1 MYTVLKTM
9 LMAVSLMASANGNE
23 PFLMMDTPPMDIPDF
38 RDIPLPGMGDRAMMA
53 LSAMGG
59 SKLDDL
65 SQFVPMMSMWKST
78 LTEGATSMFDSAIS
92 KIKSAYHSY
101 SSSATAKRWR
111 SIFSDLT
118 SRYLGWNNGGDSY
131 DGSRSQYV
139 QDALDAKT
147 AYFWFITAFSNSF
160 AVGFGL
166 KAALQGV
173 HPKFHFSATMARSM
187 AFHIVIGSIEFVW
200 VVIMY
205 LSVPQ
210 WWHSVVLV
218 VLDSIQNVT
227 IWIQMA
233 NSQGVKLVTN
243 SCYLFC
249 LVVKAAMCCGLVL
262 IDPFSRDLVWGI
274 YEILSAFTLTR
285 ISGMS
290 FKKLGLFKGQ
300 MYTLAVFTATLLSSA
315 QAFGHFG
322 PCALYLFLCGY
333 SAVHQQPRQRVK
345 AKKAHRRSSSSENK
359 KDGNEQSNEPVSWSE
374 EARRNP
380 FGDEQSMTLVRSLV
394 KEGDQQRAS
403 KQERARIVF
412 QVITGESTAQW
423 MSQEQLAKVL
433 CPSGVGMPEVV
444 RSFNGLST
452 VNPLAID
459 DNNRRGIHFDT
470 FFEALPTVW
479 DWYFDYMYESVYA
492 PERQI
497 R

>member
-1 MYTVLKTM
+1 
-9 LMAVSLMASANGNE
+9 
-23 PFLMMDTPPMDIPDF
+23 
-38 RDIPLPGMGDRAMMA
+38 
-53 LSAMGG
+53 MGG
-59 SKLDDL
+59 KSADNLLQLLASWQPVALNHSASMISSMESTMKRWSSTRLRL
-65 SQFVPMMSMWKST
+65 RSQF
-78 LTEGATSMFDSAIS
+78 
-92 KIKSAYHSY
+92 
-101 SSSATAKRWR
+101 R
-111 SIFSDLT
+111 SVSG
-118 SRYLGWNNGGDSY
+118 RYLGWRNHGDAYSLE
-131 DGSRSQYV
+131 RSQFAE
-139 QDALDAKT
+139 DAEREWTWKR
-147 AYFWFITAFSNSF
+147 AYFWFITVFSNSF
-160 AVGFGL
+160 AVGFGV
-166 KAALQGV
+166 KAAIQGV
-173 HPKFHFSATMARSM
+173 HPKFHFSTKMSRSM
-187 AFHIVIGSIEFVW
+187 VFHIVVGSVEFVW

-210 WWHSVVLV
+210 WWHSAVLV

-227 IWIQMA
+227 IWIQFGS
-233 NSQGVKLVTN
+233 SQGVKMVTN

-249 LVVKAAMCCGLVL
+249 LAVKAICCCLLMV
-262 IDPFSRDLVWGI
+262 DPFSRDLVWAI

-290 FKKLGLFKGQ
+290 FKKLALFQGQ
-300 MYTLAVFTATLLSSA
+300 MYTLAVFTATMISSA
-315 QAFGHFG
+315 QAFGSGG

-433 CPSGVGMPEVV
+433 CPSGV
-444 RSFNGLST
+444 R
-452 VNPLAID
+452 
-459 DNNRRGIHFDT
+459 
-470 FFEALPTVW
+470 
-479 DWYFDYMYESVYA
+479 
-492 PERQI
+492 
-497 R
+497 

>member
-1 MYTVLKTM
+1 MKSNLFSTTESTSPSTFSFRVRASTESKFEYF
-9 LMAVSLMASANGNE
+9 VSRFLGWTHGGSAYS
-23 PFLMMDTPPMDIPDF
+23 
-38 RDIPLPGMGDRAMMA
+38 
-53 LSAMGG
+53 LSA
-59 SKLDDL
+59 
-65 SQFVPMMSMWKST
+65 
-78 LTEGATSMFDSAIS
+78 
-92 KIKSAYHSY
+92 
-101 SSSATAKRWR
+101 
-111 SIFSDLT
+111 
-118 SRYLGWNNGGDSY
+118 
-131 DGSRSQYV
+131 SQYA
-139 QDALDAKT
+139 QDTVSGQT
-147 AYFWFITAFSNSF
+147 AYFWFITLFSNSF

-173 HPKFHFSATMARSM
+173 HPKFHFSHFMARSM
-187 AFHIVIGSIEFVW
+187 VFHIVIGSIEFVW

-210 WWHSVVLV
+210 WWHSAVLV
-218 VLDSIQNVT
+218 LLDTIQNVT
-227 IWIQMA
+227 IWIQMT

-249 LVVKAAMCCGLVL
+249 LVVKAAMCFGLVL

-412 QVITGESTAQW
+412 QVITGESTAQS

-459 DNNRRGIHFDT
+459 DNNRRGIHFAT